1 MPDDWPESSRRPLP
15 RVPALR
21 GWRWCVE
28 AFYLFREQPLTM
40 VLFGVVYFILM
51 LGLNLIPL
59 LGGLMVSLLSPILS
73 VGFLVVAAKL
83 AHGQEPELADL
94 FTGFR
99 QGMAAL
105 LGIGV
110 WYLVVFCALGI
121 GVALMAVLLGVA
133 PSGEALSQLTP
144 EAQASLMELGLVVLV
159 LALPLMMAYWLAP
172 ALVYFEQQSGIE
184 AMRLSLLF
192 AARNW
197 PAFLLYGAVM
207 GSCAVLSIMAFGVGL
222 LLWVPWVLLS
232 LYVCYQDMIGA
243 GPVEVSKVGW
253 VE

>member
-1 MPDDWPESSRRPLP
+1 MLTDN
-15 RVPALR
+15 A
-21 GWRWCVE
+21 
-28 AFYLFREQPLTM
+28 YLTAI
-40 VLFGVVYFILM
+40 YIY
-51 LGLNLIPL
+51 
-59 LGGLMVSLLSPILS
+59 
-73 VGFLVVAAKL
+73 VGAA
-83 AHGQEPELADL
+83 
-94 FTGFR
+94 
-99 QGMAAL
+99 
-105 LGIGV
+105 I
-110 WYLVVFCALGI
+110 
-121 GVALMAVLLGVA
+121 VLLLYLA
-133 PSGEALSQLTP
+133 WW
-144 EAQASLMELGLVVLV
+144 LGRHWRPGWVTLVVLV

-197 PAFLLYGAVM
+197 PAFLLYGVVM

-243 GPVEVSKVGW
+243 GPVEMSKVGW